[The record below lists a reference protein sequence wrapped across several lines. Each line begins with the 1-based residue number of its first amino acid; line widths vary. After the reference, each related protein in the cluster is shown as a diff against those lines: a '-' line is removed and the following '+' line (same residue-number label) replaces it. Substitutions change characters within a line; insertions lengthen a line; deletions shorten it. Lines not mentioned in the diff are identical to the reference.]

1 MACSDAQLAANRA
14 NAARSTGPKTD
25 EGKANS
31 RRNAL
36 KHGLTGAGIV
46 LPHEDEAVVAARF
59 ADFAEDLRP
68 EGGVARFLT
77 RRLALLSVRL
87 DRAALHEAAS
97 LSERIAELARLQ
109 GDEAEGSAIDPAAA
123 TRAQFDPSEQ
133 ASLARRY
140 EAASERAFFR
150 TLREIRQ
157 GRSQESTLE
166 RLPVATTLVPPVKLG
181 SFGDQRPSGVPVAR
195 RVAPVPIAVGPGVDR
210 GLSAPPRSPD
220 QVRIG
225 RPPTP

>member
-97 LSERIAELARLQ
+97 LSERVRDQ
-109 GDEAEGSAIDPAAA
+109 TAEGQAAGSDPEAA
-123 TRAQFDPSEQ
+123 TRAQFDPSAE

-140 EAASERAFFR
+140 EAASERGFWR
-150 TLREIRQ
+150 TLKEIRE
-157 GRSQESTLE
+157 GKAQELTLE
-166 RLPVATTLVPPVKLG
+166 RHPTKPPIPLG
-181 SFGDQRPSGVPVAR
+181 SFGGGRPEVERTPRPKPLTRIFRDSHPDHGL
-195 RVAPVPIAVGPGVDR
+195 DR
-210 GLSAPPRSPD
+210 SLRGAD
-220 QVRIG
+220 QVQIG
-225 RPPTP
+225 RPPTN